1 MKGQWIG
8 SYQGTNSGN
17 ITIELDE
24 KTDNFVGWAYLY
36 DNTAGYPSSAVR
48 IITTNKSDIQT
59 FKVDV
64 KLLNSFNGNL
74 LEWKDFS
81 SSYPGLSFPNSAE
94 VNLKLGIREL
104 DVEWITN
111 ICTSGKATL
120 LKSKADSPSELATKR
135 LTTWDEFKKEVQH
148 LPMRDHIFRGQSK
161 SSEWRLRTSFHRSG
175 RADLRTFAEKDIREL
190 HASTINLTNYK
201 FALENP
207 LDLAAFYA
215 LLQHHGYPTP
225 LQDWT
230 FSPYIAAY
238 FAFVGVPKNQ
248 EMQISYCRV
257 FALASRRFNIQIDQK
272 NSIDGIQPHF
282 SLIEPLAIENQRMFN
297 QQGFFALSNV
307 DDIESH
313 LGVLEKLKN
322 TTYLQAYDLPT
333 NLRSEVMRDL
343 ERMGITAAS
352 LFPGIGGVCSFQRER
367 LF

>member
-8 SYQGTNSGN
+8 NYQGTNSGN

-36 DNTAGYPSSAVR
+36 DNAAGYPSGAAR
-48 IITTNKSDIQT
+48 IVTIDKSDVQT
-59 FKVDV
+59 FEVQVRPLD
-64 KLLNSFNGNL
+64 SFNGNL
-74 LEWKDFS
+74 LDWKDLS
-81 SSYPGLSFPNSAE
+81 NSYPGFNFPNSAE
-94 VNLKLGIREL
+94 VNLRLTASEL
-104 DVEWITN
+104 EVEWKTN

-120 LKSKADSPSELATKR
+120 IKSKANDISEITAKKLS
-135 LTTWDEFKKEVQH
+135 TWDEFKKEVQD

-190 HASTINLTNYK
+190 HASTINLTNHK
-201 FALENP
+201 FALENS

-230 FSPYIAAY
+230 YSPYIAAY
-238 FAFVGVPKNQ
+238 FAFAGIPKNSAAQ
-248 EMQISYCRV
+248 VGYCRI
-257 FALASRRFNIQIDQK
+257 FTISSRRFNSEIDQK
-272 NSIDGIQPHF
+272 NGIEGIQPHF
-282 SLIEPLAIENQRMFN
+282 SLIEPLAIENQRMSN

-313 LGVLEKLKN
+313 LSLLEKLKN
-322 TTYLQAYDLPT
+322 TTYLQAYDLPAK
-333 NLRSEVMRDL
+333 LRSEVMRDL

-352 LFPGIGGVCSFQRER
+352 LFPGIDGVCSFQKER